1 MPRIKKEKIET
12 KLDRELLANAISS
25 ELMGISAEELVR
37 LFYSKYDAIIDF
49 ARLCRGDRQG
59 QKISLLF
66 NPHRLETATISSK
79 SIIDALRTDSFASGL
94 ARASA
99 FKDGIV
105 TDRNLLYQVLQLGVN
120 GIQYVNEFPPY
131 TARSVYLHFGAKKIL
146 DPCAGWGGRMIGAA
160 AAGAFYHGFEP
171 STRSYSGLQQLGRFL
186 KSFNTGFD
194 FHIDCMPF
202 EEVNLCSAEYD
213 IALTSPPYFDTEFY
227 ADGESTQAR
236 TYGTFQDFVDKFY
249 LPMIQRCLE
258 HSRNGMVLNVGSR
271 RYPLRQTAQDVYG
284 TDATLFDA
292 VKLSGSGGL
301 GKEGAEGEIFLHIG
315 GNGAYFSP

>member
-131 TARSVYLHFGAKKIL
+131 TARSF
-146 DPCAGWGGRMIGAA
+146 
-160 AAGAFYHGFEP
+160 
-171 STRSYSGLQQLGRFL
+171 T
-186 KSFNTGFD
+186 
-194 FHIDCMPF
+194 
-202 EEVNLCSAEYD
+202 
-213 IALTSPPYFDTEFY
+213 
-227 ADGESTQAR
+227 
-236 TYGTFQDFVDKFY
+236 
-249 LPMIQRCLE
+249 
-258 HSRNGMVLNVGSR
+258 
-271 RYPLRQTAQDVYG
+271 
-284 TDATLFDA
+284 
-292 VKLSGSGGL
+292 
-301 GKEGAEGEIFLHIG
+301 
-315 GNGAYFSP
+315 